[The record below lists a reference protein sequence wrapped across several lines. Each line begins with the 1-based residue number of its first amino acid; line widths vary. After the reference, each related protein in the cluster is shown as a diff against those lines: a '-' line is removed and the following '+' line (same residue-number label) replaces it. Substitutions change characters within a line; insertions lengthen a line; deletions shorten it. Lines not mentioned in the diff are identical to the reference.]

1 MAKDFETMMNE
12 LETIVKQLDN
22 ENVSLEKSIQL
33 YEAGVKLSTACQ
45 DKLKEAEEK
54 IAKLQEADTNE

>member
-22 ENVSLEKSIQL
+22 ENVSLEKSIEL
-33 YEAGVKLSTACQ
+33 YEAGVKLSNACQ
-45 DKLKEAEEK
+45 DKLKEAEQK

>member
-22 ENVSLEKSIQL
+22 ENVSLKKSIEL
-33 YEAGVKLSTACQ
+33 YEAGVKLSKACQ

>member
-22 ENVSLEKSIQL
+22 ENISLEKSIEL
-33 YEAGVKLSTACQ
+33 YEAGVKLSKACQ
-45 DKLKEAEEK
+45 DKLKEAEQK